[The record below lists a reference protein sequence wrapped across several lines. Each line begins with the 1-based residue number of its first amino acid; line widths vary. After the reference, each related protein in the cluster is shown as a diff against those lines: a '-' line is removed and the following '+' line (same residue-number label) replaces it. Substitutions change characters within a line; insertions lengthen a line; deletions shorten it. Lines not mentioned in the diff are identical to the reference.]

1 MNVHLLP
8 PVDPSKAVSP
18 GRKDMSHPPVQ
29 ALPTFPK
36 MVVTPPKVMTT
47 GMAAPKTKPIYGM
60 MYPTRYINNEA
71 PKAYMG

>member
-29 ALPTFPK
+29 VLPTFPK
-36 MVVTPPKVMTT
+36 MVVTPPKVMAT

-60 MYPTRYINNEA
+60 MYPIRYVKCDAE
-71 PKAYMG
+71 PAYMG